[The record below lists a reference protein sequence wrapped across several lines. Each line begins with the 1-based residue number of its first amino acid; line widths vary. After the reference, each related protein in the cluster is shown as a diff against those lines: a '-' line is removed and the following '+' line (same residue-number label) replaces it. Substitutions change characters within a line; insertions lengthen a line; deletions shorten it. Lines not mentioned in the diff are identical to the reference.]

1 MPNTYPVG
9 LRSSVDPSQ
18 LSLSVSS
25 AVKVVLFLTA
35 YFAVHKGLDP
45 MTAQNQVQGLI
56 DLAMNTVPL
65 VLALYHAV
73 QLGWGLCRK
82 LLSFAKSK
90 PTMPVELGGLLG

>member
-1 MPNTYPVG
+1 MPNTYPRI
-9 LRSSVDPSQ
+9 LASSQDATS

-25 AVKVVLFLTA
+25 AIKVVLFVTA

-45 MTAQNQVQGLI
+45 FTAQNQVQGLI
-56 DLAMNTVPL
+56 DLTLNIVPL

-90 PTMPVELGGLLG
+90 PAVPGVDIVQG